1 LVKKGG
7 VALKDGLF
15 SQGCCFS
22 WLCVY
27 LGEIYFTNYY
37 VSGGALKLQAH
48 RHQVL
53 VNEIKATPLP
63 PAASSF
69 PLRNLCG
76 RCV

>member
-1 LVKKGG
+1 ML
-7 VALKDGLF
+7 
-15 SQGCCFS
+15 
-22 WLCVY
+22 LCVY